1 MIAVDTN
8 VVVRLIMADDEA
20 QLAAAKARLPE
31 GLFISHGVLME
42 VEWVLRSIYRLEPD
56 EINRM
61 LGALLCMDE
70 IRIPKLSFVLWALDL
85 HGEGADLADMLHL
98 IAAAG
103 CSSFVTFDK
112 GLVEATKTDKPIEV
126 ELLA

>member
-42 VEWVLRSIYRLEPD
+42 VEWVLRSIYRLKRD
-56 EINRM
+56 AINHL

-70 IRIPKLSFVLWALDL
+70 IRIPKTSSVLWALDR

-98 IAAAG
+98 IAAGG

-112 GLVEATKTDKPIEV
+112 GLVEATRIDKPIEV

>member
-8 VVVRLIMADDEA
+8 VVVRLIMADDET

-42 VEWVLRSIYRLEPD
+42 VEWVLRSSYRLQRD
-56 EINRM
+56 EINRL
-61 LGALLCMDE
+61 LGALLDMDE
-70 IRIPKLSFVLWALDL
+70 IRIPKLPFVLWALDL
-85 HGEGADLADMLHL
+85 HGGGADLADMLHL
-98 IAAAG
+98 IAATG
-103 CSSFVTFDK
+103 CSSFATFDK
-112 GLVEATKTDKPIEV
+112 GLVEATKTDKPIEI